1 MKMDYIKIAPNQEIE
16 LEAKE
21 GVPIDLAIAEAI
33 GFVKDNGLSGAD
45 LFTSEGYL
53 FGIDADSDTDGLMED
68 YREYLEITEED
79 E

>member
-1 MKMDYIKIAPNQEIE
+1 MDYIKIAPNQAIE

-33 GFVKDNGLSGAD
+33 GFVKENGLAGAD

-53 FGIDADSDTDGLMED
+53 FGIDPDSDVDGLMED
-68 YREYLEITEED
+68 YRGYLEIKED
-79 E
+79 N